1 MYEANEVEVIV
12 RHPEFVGLGTT
23 AALQKALKQGL
34 HVQFSGPYQ
43 AIAGRLYLELEK
55 GAVHEAFEVRSSQFI
70 TKEHP

>member
-43 AIAGRLYLELEK
+43 AIGDC
-55 GAVHEAFEVRSSQFI
+55 
-70 TKEHP
+70 T